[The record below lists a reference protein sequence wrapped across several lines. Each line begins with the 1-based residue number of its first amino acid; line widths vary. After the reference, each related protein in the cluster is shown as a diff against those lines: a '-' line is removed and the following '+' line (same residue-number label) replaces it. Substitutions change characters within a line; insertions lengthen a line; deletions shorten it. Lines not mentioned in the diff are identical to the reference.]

1 MVYLY
6 NEPRKERKVIVARK
20 KQHYVDNEKFLVV
33 MTDYREKYLQA
44 KDEEEE
50 LPIIPDYAGECFLKI
65 AERLSHRPNFIN
77 YAFREEMV
85 SDGIENC
92 VMYAS
97 NFNPEKSKNPF
108 AYFTQIIYYAFL
120 RRIEKEKKQLYIKYK
135 TMEEHSSLEDHVD
148 MGEIGQSESQ
158 AVSSGASPLTTDKR
172 ASIQE
177 FIFAFEEKKRKKK
190 KPKPA
195 KEDDN
200 IVSFSPLTFYIN
212 KATHENRIN
221 N

>member
-1 MVYLY
+1 MG
-6 NEPRKERKVIVARK
+6 
-20 KQHYVDNEKFLVV
+20 
-33 MTDYREKYLQA
+33 DYREKYLQA
-44 KDEEEE
+44 KDNDEE
-50 LPIIPDYAGECFLKI
+50 LPVIPDYAGECFLKI

-97 NFNPEKSKNPF
+97 NFNPEKSANPF
-108 AYFTQIIYYAFL
+108 AYFTQIKYYAFL

-148 MGEIGQSESQ
+148 MGEMESGESKS
-158 AVSSGASPLTTDKR
+158 VSSGASPLTTDKR

-177 FIFAFEEKKRKKK
+177 FIYAFEEKKRKKK
-190 KPKPA
+190 KVKTD
-195 KEDDN
+195 KEDEN
-200 IVSFSPLTFYIN
+200 VVSFSPLTIFLER
-212 KATHENRIN
+212 AQA
-221 N
+221 

>member
-1 MVYLY
+1 
-6 NEPRKERKVIVARK
+6 VIVARK
-20 KQHYVDNEKFLVV
+20 KQHYVDNEKFLIV
-33 MTDYREKYLQA
+33 MGDYREKYLQA
-44 KDEEEE
+44 KDNDTE

-97 NFNPEKSKNPF
+97 NFNPEKSANPF

-148 MGEIGQSESQ
+148 MGEMESGESKS
-158 AVSSGASPLTTDKR
+158 VSSGASPLTTDKR

-177 FIFAFEEKKRKKK
+177 FIHAFEEKKRKKK
-190 KPKPA
+190 KVKTD
-195 KEDDN
+195 KEDEN
-200 IVSFSPLTFYIN
+200 VVSFSPLTIFLER
-212 KATHENRIN
+212 AQA
-221 N
+221 

>member
-1 MVYLY
+1 M
-6 NEPRKERKVIVARK
+6 PRK
-20 KQHYVDNEKFLVV
+20 KQHYVDNERFLEV
-33 MTDYREKYLQA
+33 MSDYREKYLQA
-44 KDEEEE
+44 KDNDTE

-85 SDGIENC
+85 SDGIENS

-97 NFNPEKSKNPF
+97 NFNPEKSTNPF
-108 AYFTQIIYYAFL
+108 AYFTQIIYFAFL

-135 TMEEHSSLEDHVD
+135 TMEEYSSLEDHVD
-148 MGEIGQSESQ
+148 MGEMGQSETQ
-158 AVSSGASPLTTDKR
+158 AVSSGASPLTVDKR

-190 KPKPA
+190 KPKPV
-195 KEDDN
+195 KKDDDV
-200 IVSFSPLTFYIN
+200 VSFSPLTFYIDR
-212 KATHENRIN
+212 AYA
-221 N
+221 

>member
-1 MVYLY
+1 M
-6 NEPRKERKVIVARK
+6 ARK

-33 MTDYREKYLQA
+33 MGEYREKFLQA
-44 KDEEEE
+44 KDDNIEP
-50 LPIIPDYAGECFLKI
+50 PIIPDYAGECFLKI

-97 NFNPEKSKNPF
+97 NFNPEKSANPF

-148 MGEIGQSESQ
+148 MGEMESGESKS
-158 AVSSGASPLTTDKR
+158 VSSGASPLTTDKR

-177 FIFAFEEKKRKKK
+177 FIHAFEEKKRKKK
-190 KPKPA
+190 KVKTD
-195 KEDDN
+195 KEDEN
-200 IVSFSPLTFYIN
+200 VVSFSPLTIFLER
-212 KATHENRIN
+212 AQA
-221 N
+221 

>member
-1 MVYLY
+1 M
-6 NEPRKERKVIVARK
+6 ARK

-44 KDEEEE
+44 KDDEEE

-97 NFNPEKSKNPF
+97 NFNPEKSTNPF
-108 AYFTQIIYYAFL
+108 AYFTQIIYFAFL

-135 TMEEHSSLEDHVD
+135 TMEEYSSLEDHVD
-148 MGEIGQSESQ
+148 MGDMSSEDSR
-158 AVSSGASPLTTDKR
+158 AVSAGASPLTTDKR
-172 ASIQE
+172 VSIQE
-177 FIFAFEEKKRKKK
+177 FIHAFEEKKRKKK
-190 KPKPA
+190 KVKTD
-195 KEDDN
+195 KENDN
-200 IVSFSPLTFYIN
+200 IVSFSPLTIFLERAYS
-212 KATHENRIN
+212 
-221 N
+221 

>member
-1 MVYLY
+1 M
-6 NEPRKERKVIVARK
+6 ARK

-33 MTDYREKYLQA
+33 MGDYREKYLQA
-44 KDEEEE
+44 KDNDEE
-50 LPIIPDYAGECFLKI
+50 LPVIPDYAGECFLKI

-97 NFNPEKSKNPF
+97 NFNPEKSANPF

-148 MGEIGQSESQ
+148 MGEMESGESKS
-158 AVSSGASPLTTDKR
+158 VSSGASPLTTDKR

-177 FIFAFEEKKRKKK
+177 FIHAFEEKKRKKK
-190 KPKPA
+190 KVKTD
-195 KEDDN
+195 KEDEN
-200 IVSFSPLTFYIN
+200 VVSFSPLTIFLER
-212 KATHENRIN
+212 AQA
-221 N
+221 

>member
-1 MVYLY
+1 M
-6 NEPRKERKVIVARK
+6 ARK
-20 KQHYVDNEKFLVV
+20 KQHYVDNEKFLGV
-33 MTDYREKYLQA
+33 MSDYREEHLQA
-44 KDEEEE
+44 KDNDTE

-108 AYFTQIIYYAFL
+108 AYFTQIIYFAFL

-148 MGEIGQSESQ
+148 MGEMGLEESR
-158 AVSSGASPLTTDKR
+158 AVSSGASPLTADKR
-172 ASIQE
+172 VSIQE

-190 KPKPA
+190 KVKA
-195 KEDDN
+195 DKEDDN
-200 IVSFSPLTFYIN
+200 IVSFSPLTFFLE
-212 KATHENRIN
+212 KANA
-221 N
+221 

>member
-1 MVYLY
+1 M
-6 NEPRKERKVIVARK
+6 ARK

-33 MTDYREKYLQA
+33 MRDYREKYLKS
-44 KDEEEE
+44 KDDEIEPPE
-50 LPIIPDYAGECFLKI
+50 IPDYAGECFLKI

-97 NFNPEKSKNPF
+97 NFNPEKSTNPF

-135 TMEEHSSLEDHVD
+135 TMDEFSSLEENSD
-148 MGEIGQSESQ
+148 MEAMGAKES
-158 AVSSGASPLTTDKR
+158 ASVTSGASPMTADKR
-172 ASIQE
+172 ASIYD
-177 FIFAFEEKKRKKK
+177 FIHAFEEKKKSKK
-190 KPKPA
+190 KPKPEVDNTLA
-195 KEDDN
+195 KL
-200 IVSFSPLTFYIN
+200 SPLVEFMEEAY
-212 KATHENRIN
+212 A
-221 N
+221 

>member
-1 MVYLY
+1 
-6 NEPRKERKVIVARK
+6 VARK
-20 KQHYVDNEKFLVV
+20 KQHYVDNEKFLIV
-33 MTDYREKYLQA
+33 MGEYREKYLQA
-44 KDEEEE
+44 KDTEKE
-50 LPIIPDYAGECFLKI
+50 LPVLPDYAGECFLKI

-97 NFNPEKSKNPF
+97 NFNPDKSKNPF

-135 TMEEHSSLEDHVD
+135 TMEEYSSLEDHVD
-148 MGEIGQSESQ
+148 MGEMEDSKS
-158 AVSSGASPLTTDKR
+158 VSTGASPLTTDKR
-172 ASIQE
+172 VAIQE

-190 KPKPA
+190 KTKVA
-195 KEDDN
+195 KEDEN
-200 IVSFSPLTFYIN
+200 VVSFSPLTIFLE
-212 KATHENRIN
+212 KAHA
-221 N
+221 

>member
-1 MVYLY
+1 
-6 NEPRKERKVIVARK
+6 VARK
-20 KQHYVDNEKFLVV
+20 KQHYVNNEKFLEV
-33 MTDYREKYLQA
+33 MSDYREKYLQA
-44 KDEEEE
+44 KDNDTE

-85 SDGIENC
+85 SDGIENS

-97 NFNPEKSKNPF
+97 NFNPEKSANPF
-108 AYFTQIIYYAFL
+108 AYFTQIIYFAFL

-135 TMEEHSSLEDHVD
+135 TMEEYSSLEDHVD
-148 MGEIGQSESQ
+148 MGEMGQNETQ
-158 AVSSGASPLTTDKR
+158 AVSSGATPLTTDKR

-177 FIFAFEEKKRKKK
+177 FIHAFEEKKRKKK

-195 KEDDN
+195 KEDDKV
-200 IVSFSPLTFYIN
+200 VSFSPLTFYIDR
-212 KATHENRIN
+212 AHA
-221 N
+221 

>member
-1 MVYLY
+1 M
-6 NEPRKERKVIVARK
+6 IVARK

-33 MTDYREKYLQA
+33 MGDYREKYLQA
-44 KDEEEE
+44 KDNDEE

-97 NFNPEKSKNPF
+97 NFNPEKSANPF

-148 MGEIGQSESQ
+148 MGEMESGESKS
-158 AVSSGASPLTTDKR
+158 VSSGASPLTTDKR

-177 FIFAFEEKKRKKK
+177 FIHAFEEKKRKKK
-190 KPKPA
+190 KVKTD
-195 KEDDN
+195 KEDEN
-200 IVSFSPLTFYIN
+200 VVSFSPLTIFLER
-212 KATHENRIN
+212 AQA
-221 N
+221 

>member
-1 MVYLY
+1 M
-6 NEPRKERKVIVARK
+6 ARK
-20 KQHYVDNEKFLVV
+20 KQHYVDNEKFLGV
-33 MTDYREKYLQA
+33 MSDYREEHLQA
-44 KDEEEE
+44 KDNDTE

-108 AYFTQIIYYAFL
+108 AYFTQIIYFAFL

-135 TMEEHSSLEDHVD
+135 TMDEFSMLEDHSD
-148 MGEIGQSESQ
+148 MGDMDVGEKASIT
-158 AVSSGASPLTTDKR
+158 SSASTMTVDKR
-172 ASIQE
+172 KTIYD
-177 FIFAFEEKKRKKK
+177 FIHAFEEKKRKKK
-190 KPKPA
+190 KVKTEPK
-195 KEDDN
+195 KDD

-212 KATHENRIN
+212 KATHEHCIN

>member
-1 MVYLY
+1 M
-6 NEPRKERKVIVARK
+6 ARK

-33 MTDYREKYLQA
+33 MGDYREKYLQA
-44 KDEEEE
+44 KDNDEE

-65 AERLSHRPNFIN
+65 AERLSHRPYFIN
-77 YAFREEMV
+77 NAFREEIV

-97 NFNPEKSKNPF
+97 NFNPEKSANPF

-148 MGEIGQSESQ
+148 MGEMGQNETQS
-158 AVSSGASPLTTDKR
+158 VSSGASPLTTDKR

-177 FIFAFEEKKRKKK
+177 FIHAFEEKKRKKK
-190 KPKPA
+190 KVKTD
-195 KEDDN
+195 KEDEN
-200 IVSFSPLTFYIN
+200 VVSFSPLTIFLER
-212 KATHENRIN
+212 AQA
-221 N
+221 

>member
-1 MVYLY
+1 M
-6 NEPRKERKVIVARK
+6 NVARK
-20 KQHYVDNEKFLVV
+20 KQHYVDNEKFLEV
-33 MTDYREKYLQA
+33 MSDYREKYLQA
-44 KDEEEE
+44 KDNDTE

-85 SDGIENC
+85 SDGIENS

-97 NFNPEKSKNPF
+97 NFNPEKSTNPF
-108 AYFTQIIYYAFL
+108 AYFTQIIYFAFL

-135 TMEEHSSLEDHVD
+135 TMEEYSSLEDHVD
-148 MGEIGQSESQ
+148 MGEMGQSETQ
-158 AVSSGASPLTTDKR
+158 AVSSGATPLTTDKR

-200 IVSFSPLTFYIN
+200 VVSFSPLTFYIDR
-212 KATHENRIN
+212 AHA
-221 N
+221 

>member
-1 MVYLY
+1 M
-6 NEPRKERKVIVARK
+6 ARK
-20 KQHYVDNEKFLVV
+20 KQHYVDNEKFLIV
-33 MTDYREKYLQA
+33 MEDYREEYLKA
-44 KDEEEE
+44 KDNDLE
-50 LPIIPDYAGECFLKI
+50 LPVLPDYAGECFLKI

-97 NFNPEKSKNPF
+97 NFNPEKSTNPF

-135 TMEEHSSLEDHVD
+135 TMDEFNSIEDHVD
-148 MGEIGQSESQ
+148 MGEMGGNEAASI
-158 AVSSGASPLTTDKR
+158 ASGTSPMTADKR
-172 ASIQE
+172 ANIYD
-177 FIFAFEEKKRKKK
+177 FINAFEEKKRKKK

-200 IVSFSPLTFYIN
+200 VVSFSPLTIFLER
-212 KATHENRIN
+212 AQA
-221 N
+221 

>member
-1 MVYLY
+1 M
-6 NEPRKERKVIVARK
+6 ARK

-33 MTDYREKYLQA
+33 MSDYREEHLQA
-44 KDEEEE
+44 KDNDTE

-108 AYFTQIIYYAFL
+108 AYFTQIIYFAFL

-148 MGEIGQSESQ
+148 MGEMSSEDSR
-158 AVSSGASPLTTDKR
+158 AVSAGASPLTTDKR
-172 ASIQE
+172 VSIQE
-177 FIFAFEEKKRKKK
+177 FIHAFEEKKRKKK
-190 KPKPA
+190 KVKTVPK
-195 KEDDN
+195 KDD
-200 IVSFSPLTFYIN
+200 IVSLSPLTFYIN
-212 KATHENRIN
+212 KATHEYCIN

>member
-1 MVYLY
+1 M
-6 NEPRKERKVIVARK
+6 ARK
-20 KQHYVDNEKFLVV
+20 KQHYVDNEKFLIV
-33 MTDYREKYLQA
+33 MGDYREKYLQA
-44 KDEEEE
+44 KDNDEE
-50 LPIIPDYAGECFLKI
+50 LPVIPDYAGECFLKI

-92 VMYAS
+92 VMYAG

-108 AYFTQIIYYAFL
+108 AYFTQIIYFAFL

-148 MGEIGQSESQ
+148 MGEMSSEDSR
-158 AVSSGASPLTTDKR
+158 AVTSGASPLTTDKR
-172 ASIQE
+172 VSIQE
-177 FIFAFEEKKRKKK
+177 FIFTFEEKKRKKK
-190 KPKPA
+190 KVKPA

-200 IVSFSPLTFYIN
+200 IVSFSPLTIFLER
-212 KATHENRIN
+212 AQA
-221 N
+221 

>member
-1 MVYLY
+1 M
-6 NEPRKERKVIVARK
+6 ARK
-20 KQHYVDNEKFLVV
+20 KQHYVDNEKFLIV
-33 MTDYREKYLQA
+33 MGEYRERYLQA
-44 KDEEEE
+44 KDTEKE
-50 LPIIPDYAGECFLKI
+50 LPVLPDYAGECFLKI

-97 NFNPEKSKNPF
+97 NFNPDKSKNPF

-135 TMEEHSSLEDHVD
+135 TMEEYSSLEDHVD
-148 MGEIGQSESQ
+148 MGEMEDSKS
-158 AVSSGASPLTTDKR
+158 VSTGASPLTTDKR
-172 ASIQE
+172 VAIQE

-190 KPKPA
+190 KPKVA
-195 KEDDN
+195 KEDEN
-200 IVSFSPLTFYIN
+200 VVSFSPLTIFLE
-212 KATHENRIN
+212 KAHA
-221 N
+221 

>member
-1 MVYLY
+1 M
-6 NEPRKERKVIVARK
+6 ARK
-20 KQHYVDNEKFLVV
+20 KQHYVDNERFLEV
-33 MTDYREKYLQA
+33 MSDYREKYLQA
-44 KDEEEE
+44 KDNDTE

-85 SDGIENC
+85 SDGIENS

-97 NFNPEKSKNPF
+97 NFNPEKSTNPF
-108 AYFTQIIYYAFL
+108 AYFTQIIYFAFL

-135 TMEEHSSLEDHVD
+135 TMEEYSALEDHVD
-148 MGEIGQSESQ
+148 MGEMGQSETQS
-158 AVSSGASPLTTDKR
+158 VSSGASPLTVDKR

-190 KPKPA
+190 KPKPV

-200 IVSFSPLTFYIN
+200 IISFSPLTFYIDR
-212 KATHENRIN
+212 AHA
-221 N
+221 